1 MIRPL
6 WPGSLRPARIV
17 AGVVLVRSDGA
28 ALLQLRDNKPGL
40 NAAGQWVFP
49 GGHCDAG
56 ETLEAGAR
64 REFQEET
71 GYCCAELSWLTTFCH
86 PSDDFQSMYEL
97 SLFWCAYD
105 GRQPVRCFEGQAVE
119 FIPREK
125 AAGLSMP
132 DYVWRVWDIALAALH
147 ARATT
152 VSKKKS
158 LRWI

>member
-17 AGVVLVRSDGA
+17 AGVVLLRSDEA

-40 NAAGQWVFP
+40 NAAGQWGFP

-64 REFQEET
+64 R
-71 GYCCAELSWLTTFCH
+71 
-86 PSDDFQSMYEL
+86 DFQSMYEL

>member
-17 AGVVLVRSDGA
+17 AGVVLLRSDEA

-125 AAGLSMP
+125 AAGLPMP

>member
-17 AGVVLVRSDGA
+17 AGVVLLRSDEA

>member
-1 MIRPL
+1 MMKTPL
-6 WPGSLRPARIV
+6 WPCSLRPARIV

-28 ALLQLRDNKPGL
+28 VLLQLRDNKPGL

-86 PSDDFQSMYEL
+86 PSDDLQSVYEL
-97 SLFWCAYD
+97 SFFWCACD
-105 GRQPVRCFEGQAVE
+105 GRQPVRCFEGQAVRFMSRAE
-119 FIPREK
+119 IRYKPVPEYLV
-125 AAGLSMP
+125 A
-132 DYVWRVWDIALAALH
+132 VWDLALAQ
-147 ARATT
+147 
-152 VSKKKS
+152 KS
-158 LRWI
+158 NEVVWKSHLC